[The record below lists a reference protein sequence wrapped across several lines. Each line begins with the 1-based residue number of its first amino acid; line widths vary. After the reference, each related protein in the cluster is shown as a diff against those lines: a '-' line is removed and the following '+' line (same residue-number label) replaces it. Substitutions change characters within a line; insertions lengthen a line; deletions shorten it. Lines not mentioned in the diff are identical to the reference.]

1 MWLIDVVVSFLLT
14 LLLLLSTNVHVTLGQ
29 RPTCPSVNQYQ
40 MALPPTPALPS
51 CVGAPSASWQ
61 KLLVGSGAEWVFCY
75 KDNAYIAVKE
85 SVNYGTIQTVRT
97 SFCAL
102 RFDPVRLFVDQGGLD
117 FSSTTISPGATF
129 NNNMGKYNYAPWLFA
144 AECTAS
150 TEAVALGDLSDTP
163 FSFFNVSA
171 FHQGGLV
178 RFQEVNSTGSNSV
191 QIRVSGGCGWVLPA
205 AMPNYGWQNDSNT
218 DAACTNFGYAIALV
232 RRGGGTG
239 PSTACVSASSA
250 STCFTGKRSVQGC
263 EPTPSPTPKFTP
275 TPSPTPSPTPL
286 PTPEPQHITLPP
298 VDLSTTTSTVSAM
311 STFGADNGTST
322 TASETNVIVV
332 IGEPSSSKSVVSE
345 WWFWVAIV
353 GGGLVCCAAV
363 ALVVLVMRR
372 RKKRDASPASA
383 ESAEVAASAS
393 GPASHIYGSFVGV
406 QTVNGDSGAV
416 PERDPIEYSA
426 FTITDEEQNQQ
437 IKSAPPGASSILY
450 EQLGSDIGAT

>member
-1 MWLIDVVVSFLLT
+1 
-14 LLLLLSTNVHVTLGQ
+14 
-29 RPTCPSVNQYQ
+29 
-40 MALPPTPALPS
+40 
-51 CVGAPSASWQ
+51 
-61 KLLVGSGAEWVFCY
+61 
-75 KDNAYIAVKE
+75 
-85 SVNYGTIQTVRT
+85 
-97 SFCAL
+97 
-102 RFDPVRLFVDQGGLD
+102 
-117 FSSTTISPGATF
+117 
-129 NNNMGKYNYAPWLFA
+129 
-144 AECTAS
+144 
-150 TEAVALGDLSDTP
+150 
-163 FSFFNVSA
+163 
-171 FHQGGLV
+171 
-178 RFQEVNSTGSNSV
+178 
-191 QIRVSGGCGWVLPA
+191 
-205 AMPNYGWQNDSNT
+205 
-218 DAACTNFGYAIALV
+218 
-232 RRGGGTG
+232 
-239 PSTACVSASSA
+239 
-250 STCFTGKRSVQGC
+250 
-263 EPTPSPTPKFTP
+263 
-275 TPSPTPSPTPL
+275 
-286 PTPEPQHITLPP
+286 
-298 VDLSTTTSTVSAM
+298 M